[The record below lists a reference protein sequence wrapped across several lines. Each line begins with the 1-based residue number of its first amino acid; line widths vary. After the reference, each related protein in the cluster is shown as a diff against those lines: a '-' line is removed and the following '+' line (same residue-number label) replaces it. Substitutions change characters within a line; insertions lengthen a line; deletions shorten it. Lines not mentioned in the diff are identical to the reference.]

1 MARSLGSLVVDI
13 GANIATLKTDMQ
25 AAKSTVEQAMG
36 GITRAAQRAKSA
48 LGLLGVGFGAF
59 EVAGSIKSAIDF
71 GDKLKDM
78 ATATGASVEQL
89 SFLDFVAKQSNTS
102 LDALAAGVGKL
113 QRNLADVASG
123 KGEKAAD
130 ALRLLGLNAK
140 TLAETDVVT
149 QLTSIGN
156 ALQAIQNPA
165 QRAQAGAA
173 LFGKSVQ
180 DLVPLLLEG
189 RGGLQ
194 AMLERFIQLGGVMT
208 GQQAG
213 LFDGFN
219 DGLSE
224 LSVASRGAAATI
236 ATDIAPAL
244 TTFVRFLAT
253 ELPKGT
259 DFVRNFADS
268 LIQGFLGIDKA
279 IQQGNLAIAKE
290 LQASLGKLP
299 GFDFG
304 AKIEAA
310 KTAIAEI
317 DAIVNES
324 IKEQDARLA
333 ERKATQAA
341 ALKAILSPPKPAA
354 LTDVETAAQE
364 AAREAERKRRLAAE
378 IAQSGQVLS
387 QHLRDIEEESRFWEE
402 KERHKASLRQQIET
416 TPEKVM
422 RELKDFQ
429 DTFGVDSE
437 EFGRRAVQAYDE
449 LLPPIKEATS
459 AAKEFGLIFSSAFE
473 DAITSGKDLIDVVR
487 ALAQDIIKMFA
498 RKTVTEPL
506 ADAVSGLFDSVT
518 GGGGFSSLFSGLFGG
533 ARASG
538 GPVWPGGAF
547 LVGERGPEIFVPRGA
562 GNIVPNGG
570 SGGSDG
576 GLIINVINQNG
587 SNIQAK
593 DRGQVN
599 GNRQVEFVV
608 QDAVSRLGATGRGAV
623 SGFLPALTPR

>member
-36 GITRAAQRAKSA
+36 GITRAAQSAKSA

-102 LDALAAGVGKL
+102 LDALASGVGKL

-140 TLAETDVVT
+140 TLAQIDVVS
-149 QLTSIGN
+149 QLTTIGD
-156 ALQAIQNPA
+156 ALQRLQNPA

-180 DLVPLLLEG
+180 ELVPLLLEG

-194 AMLERFIQLGGVMT
+194 AMLERFIQLGGVIT
-208 GQQAG
+208 GKQAS

-219 DGLSE
+219 DGLAE
-224 LSVASRGAAATI
+224 LSVAARGASAVI

-279 IQQGNLAIAKE
+279 IQQGNLAIAKG

-299 GFDFG
+299 GFDFT

-310 KTAIAEI
+310 KQSIAEI

-324 IKEQDARLA
+324 IKDQDERLA
-333 ERKATQAA
+333 ARKAAQAA
-341 ALKAILSPPKPAA
+341 ALKAILTPPKPPG

-364 AAREAERKRRLAAE
+364 AARDAERKRRLAAE

-416 TPEKVM
+416 TPEKVL
-422 RELKDFQ
+422 RELKDFKE
-429 DTFGVDSE
+429 TFGVDSE

-473 DAITSGKDLIDVVR
+473 DAITSGKDLIEVVR

-518 GGGGFSSLFSGLFGG
+518 GGGFGGLFSKLFGG

-538 GPVWPGGAF
+538 GPVWPGSAF

-562 GNIVPNGG
+562 GNIVPNGATG
-570 SGGSDG
+570 SGGSNVV
-576 GLIINVINQNG
+576 INVINQG
-587 SNIQAK
+587 ADIK
-593 DRGQVN
+593 TRDRGEVD
-599 GNRQVEFVV
+599 GMRQIDFVV
-608 QDAVSRLGATGRGAV
+608 QGTLGRLSATGRGAANGLV
-623 SGFLPALTPR
+623 PALTPR